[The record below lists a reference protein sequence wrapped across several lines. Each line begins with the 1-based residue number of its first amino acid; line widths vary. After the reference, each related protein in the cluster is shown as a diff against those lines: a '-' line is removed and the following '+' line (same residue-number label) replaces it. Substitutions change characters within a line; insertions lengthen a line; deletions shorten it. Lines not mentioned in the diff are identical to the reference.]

1 MPINIPSSVTT
12 TLGTIELEEAG
23 GNVHY
28 QQFVLTN
35 PSGLALGSEENPVP
49 VDISLASSFS
59 KVLNSDSTILPIGA
73 VHYAENV
80 VNNGSELINNEL
92 SVLRTTVRGSLKTA
106 GDGRVNEIV
115 SAYSDGYDDIYVSE
129 DSFDQYAMQTIS
141 VSGAFFDT
149 TRSNVRYVY
158 VPMIRSGW
166 RKLSFSFK
174 SPAAGVLTI
183 YADLGFIDD
192 DLIIGSF
199 NTYANIRYG
208 YMPDAPFSGGAV
220 TYLPALASP
229 VNAFIIEYEPI
240 EQVAGTFQLHLVR
253 GA

>member
-1 MPINIPSSVTT
+1 MPINIPSTTTT
-12 TLGTIELEEAG
+12 TLGTIELEGVG

-28 QQFVLTN
+28 QQFVLTT
-35 PSGLALGSEENPVP
+35 PSGTALGSSENPVP
-49 VDISLASSFS
+49 VDIALTSAFT
-59 KVLNSDSTILPIGA
+59 KVVNESSTIIPVGGT
-73 VHYAENV
+73 HYAENV
-80 VNNGSELINNEL
+80 VNNGSELVNNEL
-92 SVLRTTVRGSLKTA
+92 TVLRTTVRGSLKTA

-115 SAYSDGYDDIYVSE
+115 ASYSDGYDDIYVSE
-129 DSFDQYAMQTIS
+129 DSFDQYAMQTITL
-141 VSGAFFDT
+141 SGAFFDA
-149 TRSNVRYVY
+149 TRSNVRYFY

-174 SPAAGVLTI
+174 SPAAGVITV

-208 YMPDAPFSGGAV
+208 FMPDAPYSGGAV
-220 TYLPALASP
+220 THLPALASP

-240 EQVAGTFQLHLVR
+240 EQAAGTIQLHLVR